1 MDFHLSLPGMIDT
14 KMPPTKAVDVPD
26 STAMNTEIYFL
37 TAVSDIE
44 PILSPALPRH
54 RT

>member
-1 MDFHLSLPGMIDT
+1 
-14 KMPPTKAVDVPD
+14 MPPTKDVDVPD
-26 STAMNTEIYFL
+26 ATAMNTEIYFL

-44 PILSPALPRH
+44 PTLSPALPRH